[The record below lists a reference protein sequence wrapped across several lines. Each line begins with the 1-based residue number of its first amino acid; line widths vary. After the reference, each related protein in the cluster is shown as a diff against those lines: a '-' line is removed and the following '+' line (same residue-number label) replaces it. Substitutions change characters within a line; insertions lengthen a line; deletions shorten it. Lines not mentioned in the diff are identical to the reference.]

1 LDIIHHWLNREHGR
15 TTDVDVVVDM
25 DIDITTYMNVDVADD
40 MDDNPCFHGS
50 VSRAQIFLAY

>member
-1 LDIIHHWLNREHGR
+1 
-15 TTDVDVVVDM
+15 VDVVVDM